1 MEMHRVRIRKECLR
15 GAGETANGFTDKDQS
30 KHLLKSNAP
39 VTGPVYVRLLVEDD
53 PDEVDSGIQRSL
65 DEFTSEV
72 NGLHQEIQT

>member
-1 MEMHRVRIRKECLR
+1 MHRVRIRKECLR
-15 GAGETANGFTDKDQS
+15 GASETDNGFTDKDQS

>member
-1 MEMHRVRIRKECLR
+1 MHRVRIRKECLR
-15 GAGETANGFTDKDQS
+15 GASETANGFNDKDQS